1 MVDALPLL
9 YQSGY
14 LTIKDY
20 DREGQIYTLSIPNQ
34 EVRSGYAEGLLP
46 AYTGLSG
53 GSVQAGFALKFWRAL
68 KKNDIDL
75 AMCEMQSYLAGIPY
89 VEGFKKKLED
99 AATAEGFYEYTL
111 YLIFSMLN
119 VYVRT
124 QVKTSS
130 GRIDMVVDMPDVI
143 YIFELKKSG
152 TSAKALEQI
161 NQKGYAIPFETDGR
175 KIVKVGVTFDANT
188 RTISDWQL
196 A

>member
-1 MVDALPLL
+1 
-9 YQSGY
+9 
-14 LTIKDY
+14 
-20 DREGQIYTLSIPNQ
+20 
-34 EVRSGYAEGLLP
+34 
-46 AYTGLSG
+46 
-53 GSVQAGFALKFWRAL
+53 
-68 KKNDIDL
+68 
-75 AMCEMQSYLAGIPY
+75 
-89 VEGFKKKLED
+89 
-99 AATAEGFYEYTL
+99 
-111 YLIFSMLN
+111 MLN